1 VQPNYYK
8 ENDMPNNVEITGNL
22 TRDPELRYTA
32 NGKGVLNFTIASN
45 HKYKVK
51 DEERVETWF
60 ANVVCWNDADKW
72 QAALKKGSYLMVKG
86 RMLKEKYVDKEGTE
100 KSTDKLMAS
109 AMWLPLPK
117 DAPAAKAADADFA
130 PEDDIL

>member
-1 VQPNYYK
+1 
-8 ENDMPNNVEITGNL
+8 MPNNVEITGNL
-22 TRDPELRYTA
+22 TRDPELRYTT

-51 DEERVETWF
+51 DEERTETWF

-100 KSTDKLMAS
+100 KSTDKLMAA

-117 DAPAAKAADADFA
+117 DAPAAKAPDADFA
-130 PEDDIL
+130 TEYDDI

>member
-1 VQPNYYK
+1 
-8 ENDMPNNVEITGNL
+8 MPNRAEIEGNL

-45 HKYKVK
+45 NKYKGK
-51 DEERVETWF
+51 DGEEKQESYF

-72 QAALKKGSYLMVKG
+72 KGVLHKGSRLIVDG
-86 RMLKEKYVDKEGTE
+86 RMVQEEYTDKEGNKKT
-100 KSTDKLMAS
+100 TNKLIAS
-109 AMWLPLPK
+109 KLSDPYPFPK

-130 PEDDIL
+130 TEYDDI